1 MSEEFDDW
9 YAILYGMLQDGM
21 SKTEALAALSIMDCP
36 ADTIT
41 ALFNNI
47 RLESTNA

>member
-1 MSEEFDDW
+1 MNEEFDDW
-9 YAILYGMLQDGM
+9 YAILYGMIQDGM

-36 ADTIT
+36 ANTIT

-47 RLESTNA
+47 RLENSNA